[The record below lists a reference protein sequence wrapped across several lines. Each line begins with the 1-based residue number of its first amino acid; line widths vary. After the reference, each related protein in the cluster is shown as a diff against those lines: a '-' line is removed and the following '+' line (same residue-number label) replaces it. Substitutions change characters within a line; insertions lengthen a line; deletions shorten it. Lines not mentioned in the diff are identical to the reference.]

1 MDCMKFGKFCW
12 LLLLWKIDG
21 NFIDTVNGQHSFLVG
36 MVRSI
41 VIAALSGAVDDFNKQ
56 DTAYS
61 KEFQIETR

>member
-1 MDCMKFGKFCW
+1 M
-12 LLLLWKIDG
+12 LLLWKID
-21 NFIDTVNGQHSFLVG
+21 NFIDTVNGQHSFLVC
-36 MVRSI
+36 MVRNI

>member
-1 MDCMKFGKFCW
+1 MDCMKFGKICW
-12 LLLLWKIDG
+12 LFLLWKIDG

-41 VIAALSGAVDDFNKQ
+41 IIAALSGAVDDFNKQ